1 MDTTRARFS
10 HYLGVS
16 WNKQSQQWQ
25 ARFHKP
31 DGGSHLVGGFKE
43 EEEAGQAYDEYAL
56 KHYGNGAVR
65 NFPPSIYTGETG
77 LVSSRNSSSCSFCLS
92 KLWQYCCFLC

>member
-77 LVSSRNSSSCSFCLS
+77 LVSSRNSSCCSFCLS
-92 KLWQYCCFLC
+92 KIGQYCCF